1 MEHTMCFPHFRDEI
15 IDSQDGIVCTHICA
29 HTHTHTH
36 THTQR
41 HDVKYKPDHV
51 TLFMTNSER
60 WTVGSSSHVRD
71 RFLYKTLLA
80 PVVWLPFQPR
90 FPSYLTHY
98 CLIVQLYDR
107 GWDGWRALPTWW
119 TWVWVD
125 SGSWWWIG
133 RSGMLQSMGS
143 QRDTTEQLNWTE
155 PAIPNSHS
163 SLHQEFHH
171 LHSFLLPCDL
181 CPLSLLSFST
191 PLSAWLSPVWV
202 PDLAQTLTPPRSLDW
217 LDSHHVDGVRGPE
230 LVLPHQRLPPYSKHQ
245 TVL

>member
-1 MEHTMCFPHFRDEI
+1 ML
-15 IDSQDGIVCTHICA
+15 
-29 HTHTHTH
+29 THTHTH

-51 TLFMTNSER
+51 TLFLTNSER

-163 SLHQEFHH
+163 SLHQEFRH

-191 PLSAWLSPVWV
+191 PPVGLAKSRVGSRLSSDIDPSTKSWLIGFPPCGWSSGPRISAPTPEASPLQQA
-202 PDLAQTLTPPRSLDW
+202 PNCTLI
-217 LDSHHVDGVRGPE
+217 
-230 LVLPHQRLPPYSKHQ
+230 LVSYLYLSW
-245 TVL
+245 